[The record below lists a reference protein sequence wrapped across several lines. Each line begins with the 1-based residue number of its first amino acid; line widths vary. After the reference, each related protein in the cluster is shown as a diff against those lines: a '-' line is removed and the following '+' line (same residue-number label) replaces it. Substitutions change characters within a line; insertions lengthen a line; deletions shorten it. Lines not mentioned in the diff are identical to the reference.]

1 MAAVTKLLF
10 FSFDH
15 DVVKVEMKK
24 KKKKSLD
31 HDMVKVVEDVDVVEK

>member
-24 KKKKSLD
+24 KKISY
-31 HDMVKVVEDVDVVEK
+31 HEMVKVVEDVDVVEK

>member
-1 MAAVTKLLF
+1 MAVVTKLLF

-24 KKKKSLD
+24 KNYLD

>member
-15 DVVKVEMKK
+15 NVVKVEMKK
-24 KKKKSLD
+24 KKKFSC
-31 HDMVKVVEDVDVVEK
+31 HEMVKVVEDVDVVEK

>member
-15 DVVKVEMKK
+15 NVVKVEMKK
-24 KKKKSLD
+24 KKFSC
-31 HDMVKVVEDVDVVEK
+31 HEMVKVVEDVDVVEK